1 MATRSTIGYETADGD
16 YVGVYCHY
24 DGYPEHMGPALHAM
38 FHADV
43 VIMVS
48 AGLAGGGIRT
58 VFSPDSEGR
67 HGGYEV
73 FNDGPRSP
81 DTEWP
86 RRHEEYAYRKRWDGR
101 VEFIDSTG
109 SVYEWL
115 PEIGYQD

>member
-1 MATRSTIGYETADGD
+1 MATRSTIGYETANGD

-24 DGYPEHMGPALHAM
+24 DGYPAHMGPALHTM
-38 FHADV
+38 LHADV

-48 AGLAGGGIRT
+48 KGLAGGGIRT

-73 FNDGPRSP
+73 FNDGPRDP
-81 DTEWP
+81 DTVWP
-86 RRHEEYAYRKRWDGR
+86 RLLGEYTYRKCWDGR
-101 VEFIDSTG
+101 VEFIDRG
-109 SVYEWL
+109 NSVYEWL

>member
-1 MATRSTIGYETADGD
+1 MATRSTIGYETQNGD
-16 YVGVYCHY
+16 YVAVYCHY
-24 DGYPEHMGPALHAM
+24 DGYPRHMGPALSAM
-38 FHADV
+38 LHADV

-48 AGLAGGGIRT
+48 KGLAGGGIRT

-67 HGGYEV
+67 AGGYEV

-86 RRHEEYAYRKRWDGR
+86 SRPEEYAYRKRWDGR
-101 VEFIDSTG
+101 VEFIDSSN

>member
-1 MATRSTIGYETADGD
+1 
-16 YVGVYCHY
+16 
-24 DGYPEHMGPALHAM
+24 M

-43 VIMVS
+43 VIMVCK
-48 AGLAGGGIRT
+48 GLAGGGIRT

-67 HGGYEV
+67 SYGYKV

-86 RRHEEYAYRKRWDGR
+86 RRPEGYAYRKRWDGR